1 MTILNNNFG
10 LLGLPN
16 VPLTTGINPNAQIP
30 NSGTIL
36 SQMPNM
42 GLMQPVGGYGQPTV
56 PMTTPTMPLPQPQ
69 QPTTF
74 TGRLDNIAQKLMDY
88 HIGRNMAGKASLDP
102 SSGDVGYVN
111 AMGFQN
117 VQNQANARN
126 ALANALQQQQFQNQI
141 AQQENQIKLSKFS
154 NEEED
159 RLLAKQQRE
168 RFKDIFKNID
178 RKNYANDGE
187 YVRAI
192 GTELIKSGNVK
203 EGMEFYKFGKPQ
215 TSKEY
220 LGAVK
225 DFRKTEQKLYDPL
238 VKSVNNY
245 KDLQT
250 ALNKN
255 DGVGAY
261 SAMIKYIKNLD
272 DSVVREGEVA
282 TFRRFQGLIKGM
294 ETALEQNVKGK
305 NFPPEILASMDDIAR
320 QSIDTLVDSY
330 NKNKLQNSTTLYPQL
345 GIDPK
350 LIYSGML
357 VPDYGK
363 PFSAQTNNNE
373 NDTETIGEING
384 EEIKIIKNNETQ

>member
-1 MTILNNNFG
+1 MTQLPNNLTGLLNNP
-10 LLGLPN
+10 LLT
-16 VPLTTGINPNAQIP
+16 VGINPNAQMLP
-30 NSGTIL
+30 
-36 SQMPNM
+36 
-42 GLMQPVGGYGQPTV
+42 
-56 PMTTPTMPLPQPQ
+56 PQPMGGFGVPQNPMMGMPQMMPQ
-69 QPTTF
+69 QQQKPTSFADRLKSLIPTLGDYYQ
-74 TGRLDNIAQKLMDY
+74 GRSIA
-88 HIGRNMAGKASLDP
+88 GRASLDP
-102 SSGDVGYVN
+102 SSGDANFVN
-111 AMGFQN
+111 AMGLQN
-117 VQNQANARN
+117 VENQRRTRQD
-126 ALANALQQQQFQNQI
+126 LANQLQQQQFTNQI
-141 AQQENQIKLSKFS
+141 AQTRFS
-154 NEEED
+154 NEQED

-168 RFKDIFKNID
+168 RFKDIFSNID
-178 RKNYANDGE
+178 RKNYANDSD
-187 YVRAI
+187 YARAI

-203 EGMEFYKFGKPQ
+203 DGIEFYKFGKPQ

-282 TFRRFQGLIKGM
+282 TFRNFQGLIKGM
-294 ETALEQNVKGK
+294 KTALEQNVKGQ

-320 QSIDTLVDSY
+320 QSINTLVDSY
-330 NKNKLQNSTTLYPQL
+330 NKNKMQNSTTLYPQL

-357 VPDYGK
+357 VPDYGE
-363 PFSAQTNNNE
+363 PFSPQNTNN
-373 NDTETIGEING
+373 TEKVQIGTDARGRPIF
-384 EEIKIIKNNETQ
+384 KIIEKKK

>member
-1 MTILNNNFG
+1 MTQLLNNSIG
-10 LLGLPN
+10 LLN
-16 VPLTTGINPNAQIP
+16 NPLLTPVGINPNAP
-30 NSGTIL
+30 ML
-36 SQMPNM
+36 S
-42 GLMQPVGGYGQPTV
+42 
-56 PMTTPTMPLPQPQ
+56 PQPMGGFGVPQNPMMGMPQMMPMPQ
-69 QPTTF
+69 QQKPTSFADRLKSLIPTLGDYYQ
-74 TGRLDNIAQKLMDY
+74 GRSIA
-88 HIGRNMAGKASLDP
+88 GRASLDP
-102 SSGDVGYVN
+102 SSGDANFVN
-111 AMGFQN
+111 AMGLQN
-117 VQNQANARN
+117 VQNQRRARE
-126 ALANALQQQQFQNQI
+126 ALANQLQQQQLNNQI
-141 AQQENQIKLSKFS
+141 AQTRFS
-154 NEEED
+154 NEQED

-168 RFKDIFKNID
+168 RFKDIFENID
-178 RKNYANDGE
+178 RKNYANDGA
-187 YVRAI
+187 YARAI

-203 EGMEFYKFGKPQ
+203 DGMEFYKFGKPQ

-320 QSIDTLVDSY
+320 QSINTLVDSY
-330 NKNKLQNSTTLYPQL
+330 NKNKMEKSTELYPQL

-350 LIYSGML
+350 IIYSGML
-357 VPDYGK
+357 VPDYGE
-363 PFSAQTNNNE
+363 PFSPQNTNN
-373 NDTETIGEING
+373 TEKVQIGADARGRPIF
-384 EEIKIIKNNETQ
+384 KIIEKKE